1 MSTPLG
7 VGNTSKLELFLNVL
21 SVLPETVLCG
31 SWQLMGGLRKAGFSP
46 EADGEAR
53 GTPGPKTTATRSR
66 TLGSGCP
73 LLQISRFQTCL
84 HAP

>member
-7 VGNTSKLELFLNVL
+7 VGNTSKLELFLSVL

-66 TLGSGCP
+66 TSWIRVP
-73 LLQISRFQTCL
+73 IVTD
-84 HAP
+84 